1 MSAQHT
7 PGPWAQHPAYPWIIK
22 QDCSPIAGPEDGV
35 TICNT
40 TGHPDSGF
48 FPTPNTSRANA
59 CLIAAAPDML
69 AELKAARIALKEAEL
84 LLHKVYTEHGIAEID
99 DGDGTWVS
107 VARAADRMDAAIDA
121 SNAVIEKATGAP
133 A

>member
-7 PGPWAQHPAYPWIIK
+7 PGPWALSIGYDGSISVAADGPRRINLTTAGAPV
-22 QDCSPIAGPEDGV
+22 IADVFRHDDAE
-35 TICNT
+35 
-40 TGHPDSGF
+40 HFSGE
-48 FPTPNTSRANA
+48 ANA
-59 CLIAAAPDML
+59 CLIAAAPDLL

-84 LLHKVYTEHGIAEID
+84 LLHKVYTEHGIVEID